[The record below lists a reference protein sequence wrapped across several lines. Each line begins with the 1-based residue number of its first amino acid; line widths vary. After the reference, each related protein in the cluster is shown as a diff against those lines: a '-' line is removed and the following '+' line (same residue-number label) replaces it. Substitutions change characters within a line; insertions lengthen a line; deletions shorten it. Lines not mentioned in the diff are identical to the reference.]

1 MIEVSTTCPECSHYL
16 RVERCEYRPGWM
28 ALCPN
33 CYGPVEDSG
42 FLERLQG
49 YGPTAEEALWDW
61 TDQYEEEREMTIVI
75 GNSLLTALQRQVEEE
90 TKLQRGCTFHRS
102 GLFFLPG
109 TTVHELE
116 QGLVEAGGKATDS
129 PVVYG
134 LKSEAVEAA

>member
-16 RVERCEYRPGWM
+16 RVERCEHRSGWM

-33 CYGPVEDSG
+33 CYGPVEDSS

-61 TDQYEEEREMTIVI
+61 TDQYEEERDVRIVI
-75 GNSLLTALQRQVEEE
+75 GNSLLAALQRQVEEE
-90 TKLQRGCTFHRS
+90 TKLQQGCKFHCN

-109 TTVHELE
+109 TTLHELE
-116 QGLVEAGGKATDS
+116 QEFNAAGGDAGDTI
-129 PVVYG
+129 VYG